1 MRRSLADTI
10 VNLADAMP
18 PRGPAASLIR
28 VTELSMSVP
37 IEVALRR
44 VGDEFEVLGDLPRWR
59 WKTGFDETPGQMALT
74 FMEGE
79 QP

>member
-1 MRRSLADTI
+1 MRRSLAETI
-10 VNLADAMP
+10 VNLADAMHP
-18 PRGPAASLIR
+18 QGPAGAMVR

-59 WKTGFDETPGQMALT
+59 WKTGFDETPGQMALA

-79 QP
+79 PS